1 MLGADLSKLL
11 IRLMELAEMSAQTAL
26 AWIHVYHPQYL
37 QELEAPTAQTVC
49 ALWEF
54 FRWMVV
60 MTPAFPITFQF
71 PCDALS

>member
-37 QELEAPTAQTVC
+37 QELEAQLRKLFAPSGSFSAGW
-49 ALWEF
+49 L
-54 FRWMVV
+54 
-60 MTPAFPITFQF
+60 
-71 PCDALS
+71 